1 MTIIATTP
9 AVSCTHR
16 LPTIGPYTTFGS
28 KLCACSI
35 VCASPSCNSGYLL
48 AGNGRGYRYWPL
60 NLLDLLVDEGLH
72 FGDVLRLEMGE
83 PSLRLHVVADGLVLL
98 RHLRVFIHA
107 VFPLVVRPHARLDG
121 QLGHVGRHLFIEQPA
136 LGTGT
141 KNVEECGPRLAQ
153 GFPDLVH
160 QVERMRNRRGGD
172 ALYRRVTA
180 DDHFRDVRG
189 EKGLAFGDLLA
200 GRGERGRGAVWRR
213 RRGLDSRVRIRLVVV
228 ADEEN
233 FVIAVHHPGHCL
245 ETDVDAAYVACH
257 DDDVREGPAVPALAR
272 RDLEGGFDA
281 GSHGAC
287 VRDLGVDP

>member
-9 AVSCTHR
+9 AISCIHR

-28 KLCACSI
+28 KLSACSI
-35 VCASPSCNSGYLL
+35 VCASSSRVSGQLL
-48 AGNGRGYRYWPL
+48 GGNGRSDRYGPL
-60 NLLDLLVDEGLH
+60 NLLDLFVDERLH
-72 FGDVLRLEMGE
+72 FCDVLRLEVSE
-83 PSLRLHVVADGLVLL
+83 TALRLHVVADGLVLL

-172 ALYRRVTA
+172 VLYRRVTA
-180 DDHFRDVRG
+180 DDHLRDVLW
-189 EKGLAFGDLLA
+189 E
-200 GRGERGRGAVWRR
+200 
-213 RRGLDSRVRIRLVVV
+213 
-228 ADEEN
+228 
-233 FVIAVHHPGHCL
+233 
-245 ETDVDAAYVACH
+245 
-257 DDDVREGPAVPALAR
+257 
-272 RDLEGGFDA
+272 
-281 GSHGAC
+281 
-287 VRDLGVDP
+287 